1 MAIFGE
7 AFVPNETELI
17 LLREGNDW
25 DVFLNYFFA
34 VFFIFCFIIGILL
47 NPFIIA
53 YHAQQKRTFA
63 KVLFLLVS
71 SMDLFKSLYFPLVL
85 APKLLSPLGEGDYY
99 YTDNMTTVL
108 WTAYLNNFIFEIV
121 WFEMD
126 VAVILGLARYFSIT
140 RPMSQSRIRNIG
152 FSVVLL
158 FSLPK
163 FFAGP
168 IYAMFFVKDRVYF
181 RIFDSIVTESFI
193 GPLSYYFAFWML
205 LFIVAGGIST
215 ILTTLHLMKC
225 DTASSEVSHQ
235 NVRRGILSLIAMSL
249 FNLLLLVLM
258 VCYEIHVH
266 LTTWD
271 TPTTASDFLLFGVA
285 FGIPLSQSLFNSLSF
300 LLISTPFRD
309 FVKRCSL

>member
-1 MAIFGE
+1 
-7 AFVPNETELI
+7 
-17 LLREGNDW
+17 
-25 DVFLNYFFA
+25 
-34 VFFIFCFIIGILL
+34 
-47 NPFIIA
+47 
-53 YHAQQKRTFA
+53 
-63 KVLFLLVS
+63 
-71 SMDLFKSLYFPLVL
+71 
-85 APKLLSPLGEGDYY
+85 
-99 YTDNMTTVL
+99 
-108 WTAYLNNFIFEIV
+108 
-121 WFEMD
+121 MD
-126 VAVILGLARYFSIT
+126 VAVILGISRYFSIT

-168 IYAMFFVKDRVYF
+168 IYTMFFVKNRVYF

-215 ILTTLHLMKC
+215 ILTILHLMKC

-258 VCYEIHVH
+258 VCYEIYVH

-300 LLISTPFRD
+300 LLISTPFRA
-309 FVKRCSL
+309 FVNRCSLERRIHFN